1 MWPGSLLGN
10 NTLPQQPPRGRATQ
24 RPTMSPALM
33 RGMRSSTQPE
43 WWCLEHCSTQ
53 ILPQS
58 PHYCGHGVSLMNSCN
73 QALGWCRV
81 ASVTSPPALSLR
93 KDTSPPALPDMT
105 SGERAVVDQIKQCA
119 IMDDLVKVSINLPR
133 AQTEALGKDIKTF
146 MRRIA
151 ENGTPKRLTTV
162 ELGSSLSIG
171 EYRVAFCSVA
181 DGNLIIGVATL
192 GVDPTPPTG
201 TKKVDTVKIKIDD
214 ESSVPHLLRR

>member
-1 MWPGSLLGN
+1 
-10 NTLPQQPPRGRATQ
+10 
-24 RPTMSPALM
+24 
-33 RGMRSSTQPE
+33 
-43 WWCLEHCSTQ
+43 
-53 ILPQS
+53 
-58 PHYCGHGVSLMNSCN
+58 MNSCN

-214 ESSVPHLLRR
+214 ESSTKVQYHIYSVADGRDTIAKQLSGGELSTDHRYNELVQFVTDMLKH